1 MMKKIMTTLF
11 VGLCVLLFTPVN
23 SYAASNSNW
32 MSEID
37 DSKYLSQ
44 ISIPGTHDSAALY
57 SNFKI
62 FYSL

>member
-1 MMKKIMTTLF
+1 MCTVIYA
-11 VGLCVLLFTPVN
+11 CN